1 MCGRFTLTSPPE
13 AAAQLFGY
21 RDRPDFPPRY
31 NIAPTQ
37 PVATVR
43 HEHGQRRFALVRW
56 GLIPGWVKDP
66 ASFTLLVNARAET
79 AAEKPSFRA
88 AMRHH
93 RCLVPMDGFY
103 EWRRTGGQKQPFFIR
118 PAGGG
123 LMAVAGLWDTW
134 SDPSG
139 GEIDTGALLTV
150 PANRAMQAVHDRMPA
165 ILFEQDFNAWLDT
178 GQVRAEEARRL
189 LRPVADDYLEF
200 IPVSSR
206 VNSAAQDDPGLTER
220 AAGAAP
226 DAVSAKVPKTLSARR
241 KAQEDGGNSGQLDLL

>member
-13 AAAQLFGY
+13 AVARLFGY
-21 RDRPDFPPRY
+21 RDRPEFPPRY

-79 AAEKPSFRA
+79 AADKPSFRA

-103 EWRRTGGQKQPFFIR
+103 EWRRTGSHKQPFFIR

-150 PANRAMQAVHDRMPA
+150 PANRAMMAVHDRMPA
-165 ILFEQDFNAWLDT
+165 ILFEQDFAAWLDT
-178 GQVRAEEARRL
+178 GQVRAEEARRM

-200 IPVSSR
+200 IPVSAR
-206 VNSAAQDDPGLTER
+206 VNAAAQDDPGLTEPV
-220 AAGAAP
+220 AETAP
-226 DAVSAKVPKTLSARR
+226 GETEPNRKSQSRR
-241 KAQEDGGNSGQLDLL
+241 KPQREGGGAGQLDLF